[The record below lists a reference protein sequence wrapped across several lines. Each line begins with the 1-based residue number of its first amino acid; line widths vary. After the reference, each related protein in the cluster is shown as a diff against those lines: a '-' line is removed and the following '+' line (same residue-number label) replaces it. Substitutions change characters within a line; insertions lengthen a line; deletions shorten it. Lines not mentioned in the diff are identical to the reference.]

1 MASLIYSFI
10 MLAIQS
16 ASAGQGPP
24 PPSQNRGPQLPI
36 DDNLWILLV
45 VGIVIWNYIY
55 FIKEAVLQIRLHKI
69 FYILSN
75 NVKFKIYFGPHFNF
89 LKTCILKSVGN
100 YSNTKFS
107 FFRINYR

>member
-36 DDNLWILLV
+36 DDNIWILLV
-45 VGIVIWNYIY
+45 AG
-55 FIKEAVLQIRLHKI
+55 VL
-69 FYILSN
+69 FGAYIL
-75 NVKFKIYFGPHFNF
+75 FKRNR
-89 LKTCILKSVGN
+89 S
-100 YSNTKFS
+100 
-107 FFRINYR
+107 INEAS

>member
-36 DDNLWILLV
+36 DDNIWILLFA
-45 VGIVIWNYIY
+45 G
-55 FIKEAVLQIRLHKI
+55 VL
-69 FYILSN
+69 FGAYIL
-75 NVKFKIYFGPHFNF
+75 FKRNR
-89 LKTCILKSVGN
+89 S
-100 YSNTKFS
+100 
-107 FFRINYR
+107 INKAS